1 MNYKEYLNSK
11 QLISM
16 LENELQTIPK
26 ELFLERGNLEW
37 MIYQEEK
44 KLAALEH
51 IPLPVLTLLLTFKG
65 KAVNGTESINAKFIS
80 NVSSSFTDIIGF
92 FNKSFKKI
100 DGSQLIIKDIV
111 RGSFGFEF
119 EALPGNQLTLLDNN
133 TELSLAKFQEY
144 LEHFLND
151 GDDELDTFL
160 IDVNPTLINK
170 MINFLTINS
179 KHESWFASNFAGKEL
194 AIKNKEEIDTIIS
207 KISIPADEN
216 EITLE
221 GSFHGCLLS
230 AMRVDFVADEET
242 YTIKLASGIQEAEA
256 ILKNDKSP
264 AKIRLKQVTRGGR
277 KPKYLLESFEDI
289 FYK

>member
-1 MNYKEYLNSK
+1 
-11 QLISM
+11 M
-16 LENELQTIPK
+16 LKSEIKTIP
-26 ELFLERGNLEW
+26 EAMFLERGNLEW
-37 MIYQEEK
+37 MIYQEEE

-51 IPLPVLTLLLTFKG
+51 TPEPPKTLKLTFRG
-65 KAVNGTESINAKFIS
+65 EAVNGTESINAKFIS
-80 NVSSSFTDIIGF
+80 NVSSSFTDIIAF
-92 FNKSFKKI
+92 FNKGFKKN

-119 EALPGNQLTLLDNN
+119 EAFHGNQLTLLDNN

-151 GDDELDTFL
+151 SEEELDTFL
-160 IDVNPTLINK
+160 IDVKPTLISK
-170 MINFLTINS
+170 MTNFLTINS
-179 KHESWFASNFAGKEL
+179 KHESWFVSNFAGKEL
-194 AIKNKEEIDTIIS
+194 ATKNKEEIDTIIS

-230 AMRVDFVADEET
+230 AMRVDFVTGEET
-242 YTIKLASGIQEAEA
+242 YTIKLASGIQEDQAEA
-256 ILKNDKSP
+256 ILKNDKCS

-277 KPKYLLESFEDI
+277 KPKYLLENFADI
-289 FYK
+289 SYINE